1 MRWSVL
7 VSGRGRPLP
16 FTFGKV
22 ETPWLAA
29 DLDKFRR
36 ELGRLHF
43 SLGSEA
49 VTDYTTT
56 TAMPAVD
63 TKAARVPRVR
73 KNMHRTNF
81 VLGDEATDYRSQAM
95 SMSGQ
100 ESMKLDDPYVP
111 HRDGSWKEDMS
122 RIKGRKPPL

>member
-1 MRWSVL
+1 MKREHAAPPRAAAS
-7 VSGRGRPLP
+7 
-16 FTFGKV
+16 
-22 ETPWLAA
+22 A
-29 DLDKFRR
+29 DLDEFRR

-49 VTDYTTT
+49 ATDYTTT

-63 TKAARVPRVR
+63 TMAAHVPRVR

-81 VLGDEATDYRSQAM
+81 VLGDEATDYRSQSM

-100 ESMKLDDPYVP
+100 ESMKLDDPYMP
-111 HRDGSWKEDMS
+111 HRDGSWKHDMS
-122 RIKGRKPPL
+122 KIKGRKPPL